1 MSACA
6 CNLQH
11 QRKRV
16 VLTGGPGAGKT
27 AVLELVRQ
35 SFCSHVRVL
44 PEAAGIVFGGGFP
57 REHSAGSLRAAQRAI
72 FHIEVEL
79 EAAADDGNAAIVL
92 CDRGTVDS
100 AAYWPGPGELWT
112 DVGSTLEE
120 QLRRYDTVI
129 HLRTPASDRGY
140 HNLNPLRLETAA
152 QAAETDRRI
161 EQLWSS
167 HPRRFLV
174 EAESDFVHKAR
185 RALDI
190 IRAELPACCRPAHAS
205 TT

>member
-1 MSACA
+1 
-6 CNLQH
+6 
-11 QRKRV
+11 
-16 VLTGGPGAGKT
+16 
-27 AVLELVRQ
+27 
-35 SFCSHVRVL
+35 
-44 PEAAGIVFGGGFP
+44 
-57 REHSAGSLRAAQRAI
+57 
-72 FHIEVEL
+72 
-79 EAAADDGNAAIVL
+79 VL